1 VSTGEKY
8 LAAAYVVL
16 LLAVLAWAAIL
27 SLKVMRLQRETEELA
42 RLATRRRSG
51 EPEREEAP
59 VG

>member
-16 LLAVLAWAAIL
+16 LVAVLAWAAIL
-27 SLKVMRLQRETEELA
+27 SLKVARLQREAEELA
-42 RLATRRRSG
+42 RLAQTRRSREGDRS
-51 EPEREEAP
+51 EAR

>member
-16 LLAVLAWAAIL
+16 LVAVLAWAAIL
-27 SLKVMRLQRETEELA
+27 SLKVARLQREAEELA
-42 RLATRRRSG
+42 RLAQARRSREG
-51 EPEREEAP
+51 ERAEAP